1 MGGNGKKD
9 KTKRKTFFGQS
20 SGAATPITGE
30 VQPTQAGTTP
40 PEPQQG

>member
-1 MGGNGKKD
+1 MGKRSGKKV
-9 KTKRKTFFGQS
+9 KRNTFFGQS